1 MAGRVLFF
9 GKLCDAAGA
18 SETAYPPHW
27 DGKSVAEIRSDAAA
41 LWPGLADVLQAPG
54 VRIAVDQEI
63 VQDET
68 AMRLTG
74 DEEVAFMPPLSGG

>member
-1 MAGRVLFF
+1 MTAQILFF

-18 SETAYPPHW
+18 SQAMFPSHW
-27 DGKSVAEIRSDAAA
+27 SGKSVAEIRSEAAA
-41 LWPGLADVLQAPG
+41 LWPGLAEALGGPG

-68 AMRLTG
+68 AIKLTG
-74 DEEVAFMPPLSGG
+74 NEEIAFMPPLSGG